1 MRLPRPALAAAA
13 TFMLAA
19 ALSGGGSAAVT
30 GVAASP
36 ASAAGIVTIRPGALH
51 AVITAT
57 ATPPTTSF
65 CKRHYGIAC
74 YLPRQVQ
81 RAYNLPALYAHGIT
95 GRDQTIIIVDSF
107 GSPTI
112 QRDLTRFDK
121 ATGLPAPPSLK
132 VIQPAG
138 KVSPYQPTSNREG
151 WAGETDLDVEYAHT
165 VAPGA
170 RILLVETPTSEN
182 EGTTGFPQ
190 IVTAEK
196 YVINHH
202 LGGVISQSF
211 SATEQTFPSRQAL
224 LNLRGAYID
233 AARKGVTV
241 LAASGDSGAA
251 DVRFNQVTY
260 FLHRVTS
267 WPDSDPLVTGV
278 GGTQLHLNAAGDDVR
293 PATVWNDT
301 YNAAT
306 NEFIFGNSG
315 PNPLAGGGGKSV
327 IFGRPPYQNSVKKI
341 VGSSRGVPDISMSGA
356 CNGAVDMYQSFAGQ
370 PAGWYPTCGTSEA
383 TPLFAGIVSLADQ
396 MAGHPL
402 GPINPSL
409 YRLLAEHAPG
419 IVDVTSGNNTVS
431 FTQSGKRYTVTGFA
445 ARRGYDLASGV
456 GTVNALLFV
465 PELARAAGHP
475 TSAAPASAG
484 PASVGPAP
492 AGSRFQ
498 PMAFFQPLTLV
509 QP

>member
-1 MRLPRPALAAAA
+1 MRLARPAVAAAGSLL
-13 TFMLAA
+13 LAA
-19 ALSGGGSAAVT
+19 ALSGAGSAVT
-30 GVAASP
+30 GVSAGSP
-36 ASAAGIVTIRPGALH
+36 AQPAGLSRGIVTIQPGALH
-51 AVITAT
+51 AVNGPA
-57 ATPPTTSF
+57 ATPPTTAF
-65 CKRHYGIAC
+65 CERHYHIAC
-74 YLPRQVQ
+74 YLPGQVRQ
-81 RAYNLPALYAHGIT
+81 AYNLPALYRQGIT
-95 GRDQTIIIVDSF
+95 GRGQTIIIVDSF
-107 GSPTI
+107 GSPTV
-112 QRDLTRFDK
+112 QHDLATFDRV
-121 ATGLPAPPSLK
+121 TGIPAPPSLK

-138 KVSPYQPTSNREG
+138 RVARYRPTSDREG

-165 VAPGA
+165 IAPGA

-190 IVTAEK
+190 IVAAEK

-224 LNLRGAYID
+224 LNLRGAYTD

-260 FLHRVTS
+260 YLHPVTS

-278 GGTQLHLNAAGDDVR
+278 GGTQLHFSKAGHPTR
-293 PATVWNDT
+293 ATVWNDT
-301 YNAAT
+301 YNVAT
-306 NEFIFGNSG
+306 NEFIIGNRG

-327 IFGRPPYQNSVKKI
+327 IFARPPYQDSVRKI
-341 VGSSRGVPDISMSGA
+341 VGGRRGVPDISMSGA

-383 TPLFAGIVSLADQ
+383 TPLFAGIVSLAGQ
-396 MAGHPL
+396 VAGHPL

-409 YRLLAEHAPG
+409 YRLEAEHAPG
-419 IVDVTSGNNTVS
+419 IVDVVSGNNTVS
-431 FTQSGKRYTVTGFA
+431 FSQGGALHTVTGFP

-465 PELARAAGHP
+465 RELARAAG
-475 TSAAPASAG
+475 
-484 PASVGPAP
+484 
-492 AGSRFQ
+492 R
-498 PMAFFQPLTLV
+498 
-509 QP
+509 